1 MSGRRFQKQRSQPAT
16 TTTTSITRIEASA
29 FSGPL
34 PHPDILAR
42 YNEVVPNGADR
53 IFAAFE
59 RQGLH
64 RESLEASVVRGNIKS
79 QNQGSWFGFIVSMTA
94 VIGGIYLIA
103 IGKQVSGLATIVA
116 NLAALAGIFVYV
128 RQKQKSELTAKST
141 ALEKRQP

>member
-1 MSGRRFQKQRSQPAT
+1 M
-16 TTTTSITRIEASA
+16 
-29 FSGPL
+29 
-34 PHPDILAR
+34 
-42 YNEVVPNGADR
+42 
-53 IFAAFE
+53 
-59 RQGLH
+59 
-64 RESLEASVVRGNIKS
+64 VRGNIKS